1 MKRRRF
7 IDEQIVAILK
17 EQQAGGSLPEVITQ
31 GSGSVSDLPNLSKS
45 HALHHF
51 SELPVAPS
59 MWMAMPGPGTT

>member
-1 MKRRRF
+1 MKRGRF

-17 EQQAGGSLPEVITQ
+17 EQQAGGSLPE

-59 MWMAMPGPGTT
+59 MRMAMPGPGTT